1 LILRSSKDS
10 GEVVRLWR
18 NRLHRLALSDALSA
32 TGPRTLP
39 GFSLETPPPNPL
51 RARYVSA
58 DGAVVVSVGVRRAAD
73 LRPTFLQTS
82 DLSSWGP
89 PDAVASLLVP
99 PRSAVTS
106 STQFT
111 ENDSD
116 GQAKTYYVYTFTA
129 RGSRSGA
136 LVAVAKKGFVVV
148 ALAVSAS
155 ADASKLISLVE
166 TLRV

>member
-1 LILRSSKDS
+1 M
-10 GEVVRLWR
+10 
-18 NRLHRLALSDALSA
+18 
-32 TGPRTLP
+32 
-39 GFSLETPPPNPL
+39 
-51 RARYVSA
+51 SA
-58 DGAVVVSVGVRRAAD
+58 DGTVVVSVGVRRAAD
-73 LRPTFLQTS
+73 LRPTFLQTA

-89 PDAVASLLVP
+89 PEAVASLLVP

-111 ENDSD
+111 ENNSD

-129 RGSRSGA
+129 RGSRTGA
-136 LVAVAKKGFVVV
+136 LVAAAKKGFVFV

-155 ADASKLISLVE
+155 ADSAQLTSLVE